1 MKQNGSSAQAGAAGP
16 QRTVAETRNPLEIL
30 DSIALMVRCRRGQE
44 ICSQGNQMD
53 YWYRVVSGAARRCVV
68 LPTGRRQIVDLLLPG
83 DFFGAADRNEH
94 AFALE
99 AIVESTVV
107 ACYPRRQVER
117 LADADPR
124 VARQIREMTFNAIL
138 RLEEQL
144 LIVGHMTAVEK
155 VGSFILTM
163 AERLSGESADSLY
176 LPMSRYDIAAYLAV
190 SVETVSR
197 ALTGLRL
204 RGAITFAGT
213 RQIRIVDRD
222 ALADGHAYGEDE
234 DRSKANGAHRDAYV
248 IGRQGGWRGGR
259 GEYRARNA

>member
-99 AIVESTVV
+99 AIVEIWPAKKLGV
-107 ACYPRRQVER
+107 ADRG
-117 LADADPR
+117 
-124 VARQIREMTFNAIL
+124 IREGIL
-138 RLEEQL
+138 RSL
-144 LIVGHMTAVEK
+144 
-155 VGSFILTM
+155 M
-163 AERLSGESADSLY
+163 AR
-176 LPMSRYDIAAYLAV
+176 
-190 SVETVSR
+190 
-197 ALTGLRL
+197 
-204 RGAITFAGT
+204 
-213 RQIRIVDRD
+213 
-222 ALADGHAYGEDE
+222 DGHLL
-234 DRSKANGAHRDAYV
+234 
-248 IGRQGGWRGGR
+248 
-259 GEYRARNA
+259 